1 MKLRKSLAD
10 KDWQVYHNPLG
21 SNNPEQC
28 YWVHE
33 YANGFVKG
41 VARPPLS
48 REYATAIAALPKLYN
63 ACLTNLVCLRHY
75 QNQIDP
81 IFDMSIPDEKT
92 RGERANLER
101 NIKLTLSALDAVN
114 CEDEPQ
120 TEGELE

>member
-33 YANGFVKG
+33 YANGLVKG

-48 REYATAIAALPKLYN
+48 RE
-63 ACLTNLVCLRHY
+63 
-75 QNQIDP
+75 
-81 IFDMSIPDEKT
+81 
-92 RGERANLER
+92 
-101 NIKLTLSALDAVN
+101 
-114 CEDEPQ
+114 
-120 TEGELE
+120 